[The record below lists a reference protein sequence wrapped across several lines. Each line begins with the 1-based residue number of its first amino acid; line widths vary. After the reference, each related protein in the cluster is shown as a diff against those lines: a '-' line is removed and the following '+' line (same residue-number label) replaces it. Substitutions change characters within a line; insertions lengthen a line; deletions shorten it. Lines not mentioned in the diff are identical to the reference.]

1 MGGSANWLVT
11 AQERDG
17 VPTGSGLPSERSCSG
32 GDADMN
38 DKAPRAEPEDSE
50 RTPFEQFREKLRLLY
65 HGHSERAIQFQRAV
79 LLVDLAIIAFFVAT
93 PLLRG
98 QPSFLWLDLAVALL
112 LFADLTARTL
122 ASTNIW
128 RRLWQ
133 PTTLVDIFILVT
145 LLLPGLLGNLGF
157 LRILRLWTLSR
168 SGFLWLPLRR
178 RDLREWEEPA
188 KAVVNL
194 TTFLFLVSGF
204 IFTFFARPDSGI
216 EGYVDALYFTVTTV
230 TTTGFGDITL
240 PGTWGRLTSILVM
253 IFGLG
258 LFVRLAQSVF
268 RPHKVH
274 FPCPNCGLNRHDPD
288 AVHCKACGHPLKIP
302 DEGR

>member
-1 MGGSANWLVT
+1 MSDTTPENGAGAEHQPTWFDRL
-11 AQERDG
+11 RD
-17 VPTGSGLPSERSCSG
+17 R
-32 GDADMN
+32 
-38 DKAPRAEPEDSE
+38 
-50 RTPFEQFREKLRLLY
+50 LRLLY
-65 HGHSERAIQFQRAV
+65 HGHSKRAIQFQRAV
-79 LLVDLAIIAFFVAT
+79 LVVDIAIIAFFVAT

-98 QPSFLWLDLAVALL
+98 RPSYLWIDLGVALL
-112 LFADLTARTL
+112 LLADILARTL
-122 ASTNIW
+122 ASTHFW
-128 RRLWQ
+128 RRLRQ

-145 LLLPGLLGNLGF
+145 LLLPAMANLGF

-178 RDLREWEEPA
+178 RRLHEWEEPA

-204 IFTFFARPDSGI
+204 IYTFFARPDSGI
-216 EGYVDALYFTVTTV
+216 EGYVDALYYTVTTV

-240 PGTWGRLTSILVM
+240 PGTWGRLTAILIM

-258 LFVRLAQSVF
+258 LFVRLAQAVF

-274 FPCPNCGLNRHDPD
+274 YPCPNCGLSRHDPD
-288 AVHCKACGHPLKIP
+288 AVHCKACGETLAIP

>member
-1 MGGSANWLVT
+1 M
-11 AQERDG
+11 
-17 VPTGSGLPSERSCSG
+17 SETTREN
-32 GDADMN
+32 DAD
-38 DKAPRAEPEDSE
+38 AEPQP
-50 RTPFEQFREKLRLLY
+50 TWFEQLREKLRLLY
-65 HGHSERAIQFQRAV
+65 HGHSRKAIRFQRAV

-98 QPSFLWLDLAVALL
+98 EPSFLWIDLAVALL
-112 LFADLTARTL
+112 LFADLAARTL
-122 ASTNIW
+122 ASTHFW
-128 RRLWQ
+128 RRLRQ

-145 LLLPGLLGNLGF
+145 LLLPAWLSNLGF

-178 RDLREWEEPA
+178 RGLHTWEEPA

-194 TTFLFLVSGF
+194 ATFLFLVSGF

-240 PGTWGRLTSILVM
+240 PGTWGRLTAILVM

-258 LFVRLAQSVF
+258 LFVRLAQAVF

-288 AVHCKACGHPLKIP
+288 AVHCKACGETLAIP

>member
-1 MGGSANWLVT
+1 MNEKTRESGADT
-11 AQERDG
+11 DAQPTWFERQR
-17 VPTGSGLPSERSCSG
+17 ER
-32 GDADMN
+32 
-38 DKAPRAEPEDSE
+38 
-50 RTPFEQFREKLRLLY
+50 LRLLY
-65 HGHSERAIQFQRAV
+65 HGHSHKAIQFQRAV

-98 QPSFLWLDLAVALL
+98 RPSFLWIDLAVALL
-112 LFADLTARTL
+112 LLADLVARTL
-122 ASTNIW
+122 ASTHIW
-128 RRLWQ
+128 RRLRQ

-145 LLLPGLLGNLGF
+145 LLLPAWLANLGF

-178 RDLREWEEPA
+178 RGLREWEEPA

-194 TTFLFLVSGF
+194 ATFLFLVSGF
-204 IFTFFARPDSGI
+204 IFTFFALPDSGI

-240 PGTWGRLTSILVM
+240 PGAWGRLTAIVIM

-258 LFVRLAQSVF
+258 LFFQLAQAVF

-274 FPCPNCGLNRHDPD
+274 YPCPNCGLSRHDPD
-288 AVHCKACGHPLKIP
+288 AVHCKACGETLKIP

>member
-1 MGGSANWLVT
+1 MSET
-11 AQERDG
+11 
-17 VPTGSGLPSERSCSG
+17 TGEDT
-32 GDADMN
+32 DADA
-38 DKAPRAEPEDSE
+38 KAEPEPTRFE
-50 RTPFEQFREKLRLLY
+50 RLRERLRLLY
-65 HGHSERAIQFQRAV
+65 HGHSRGQIWFQRAV

-98 QPSFLWLDLAVALL
+98 QPSFLWIDLAVALL
-112 LFADLTARTL
+112 LLADLTARTL
-122 ASTNIW
+122 ASTHIW
-128 RRLWQ
+128 RRLRQ

-145 LLLPGLLGNLGF
+145 LLLPAWLTNLGF

-178 RDLREWEEPA
+178 RGLQEWEEPA

-194 TTFLFLVSGF
+194 ATFLFLVSGF

-216 EGYVDALYFTVTTV
+216 EGYVDALYYTVTTV
-230 TTTGFGDITL
+230 TTTGFGDVVL
-240 PGTWGRLTSILVM
+240 PGAWGRLTAIIVM

-258 LFVRLAQSVF
+258 LFVRLAQAVF
-268 RPHKVH
+268 RPNKVH

-288 AVHCKACGHPLKIP
+288 AVHCKACGETLAIP